1 LETRNIFIDAS
12 IFIGQNYN
20 YKSAVFESLR
30 RLVIASNANVY
41 VTDIT
46 VREVRAHIAEGV
58 SKAIQA
64 QNKFQKDARIFR
76 NIDDTPFEE
85 FFHDVN
91 EASAIKTLNDHL
103 DRFLSDVSAT
113 VLPTSGVSI
122 DAVFDKYFDKEPPF
136 GDGKKKAEFPD
147 AFTIAALEDWCEEN
161 NEKMYV
167 ASADTDLKNHCETS
181 DSLITL
187 NKLAEFISLIEFH
200 DKVLAPSVMKLLD
213 RKQDTI
219 KEAISESFCEQGFW
233 IDDQDGDV
241 NEVRV
246 NDIEVEEILLLEVD
260 KNTAVIQVEVKTNF
274 SADLTYDD
282 LDTASYDSEDKVLIP
297 WQTIDKT
304 VDQDVEYTAI
314 LRISHDVDTPDYLKI
329 HAVEID
335 TERGW
340 GFSVSSDD
348 EWPYK

>member
-1 LETRNIFIDAS
+1 METRNIFIDAS

-20 YKSAVFESLR
+20 YKSTVFESLR
-30 RLVIASNANVY
+30 RIVNASNASVY
-41 VTDIT
+41 VTDIII
-46 VREVRAHIAEGV
+46 REVRAHIVEDV

-85 FFHDVN
+85 FFHEVN
-91 EASAIKTLNDHL
+91 EASAIETLNGQL
-103 DRFLSDVSAT
+103 DRFLSEVSAT

-122 DAVFDKYFDKEPPF
+122 DAVFDKYFDREPPF

-161 NEKMYV
+161 NERIYV
-167 ASADTDLKNHCETS
+167 ASTDADLKNHCETS

-187 NKLAEFISLIEFH
+187 NKLAEFINIIEFH
-200 DKVLAPSVMKLLD
+200 DEVLAPLVMKLLD
-213 RKQDTI
+213 RKQDAI
-219 KEAISESFCEQGFW
+219 KEAISESFCDQGFW
-233 IDDQDGDV
+233 IDDQDGDI
-241 NEVRV
+241 NEVEV
-246 NDIEVEEILLLEVD
+246 NNMELEEILLLEVD
-260 KNTAVIQVEVKTNF
+260 ENSAVVQVEVKTNF

-304 VDQDVEYTAI
+304 VDQDVEYTTT
-314 LRISHDVDTPDYLKI
+314 LRILHDVHTPDYLEI
-329 HAVEID
+329 NDVEID